1 MWHGGL
7 YHNSRNL
14 HGFVPYGPLMEI
26 TGTCRSCGLVVAD
39 FDIVHDRE
47 GRAYL
52 QCRRCGWLYREED
65 LEYEDK

>member
-1 MWHGGL
+1 
-7 YHNSRNL
+7 
-14 HGFVPYGPLMEI
+14 MEI